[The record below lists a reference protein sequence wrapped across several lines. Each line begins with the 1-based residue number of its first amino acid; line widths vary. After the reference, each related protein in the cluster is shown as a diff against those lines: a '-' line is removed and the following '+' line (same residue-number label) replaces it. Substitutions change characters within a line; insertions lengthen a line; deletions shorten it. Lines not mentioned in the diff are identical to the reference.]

1 MLTVFIVMTG
11 DAWVS
16 PMMDGISVLGPHAA
30 VFYIVVV
37 LVGTYLMM
45 NLLVAVLLHLF
56 SQKSDAE
63 TASAKGDGSED
74 KDSSSKSDEDV
85 QIMRADDYALGCYAP
100 DDPFRRQCREWIES
114 PTVDAVMTVTVF
126 ASSLALTLDTPRVD
140 PNSGLALM
148 LSLSNYLFTAA
159 FAVEAGAKVVGY
171 GFVGTPNACK
181 QSDTAVP
188 SNALPAL
195 LLHVLRDCGLSRR
208 LALIAACR
216 SEEYLERP
224 GLCSAPHLLRSDLV
238 RDFPA
243 ACLPSASA
251 SAPRAPP
258 FAHSLSERGDDDRHC
273 LPLGRPSRGRQR
285 LWRFACASSRFCDLG
300 DATLLRGL
308 YCMH

>member
-126 ASSLALTLDTPRVD
+126 ASSLAADIVPLRAQRIRASFHRR
-140 PNSGLALM
+140 NGH
-148 LSLSNYLFTAA
+148 SLRHIPWTRSYM
-159 FAVEAGAKVVGY
+159 Y
-171 GFVGTPNACK
+171 YI
-181 QSDTAVP
+181 
-188 SNALPAL
+188 L
-195 LLHVLRDCGLSRR
+195 LLYPIDPSRTCGCGRSPLSR
-208 LALIAACR
+208 AT
-216 SEEYLERP
+216 
-224 GLCSAPHLLRSDLV
+224 
-238 RDFPA
+238 
-243 ACLPSASA
+243 
-251 SAPRAPP
+251 
-258 FAHSLSERGDDDRHC
+258 
-273 LPLGRPSRGRQR
+273 RQQTR
-285 LWRFACASSRFCDLG
+285 TRR
-300 DATLLRGL
+300 
-308 YCMH
+308 